1 MRLSIL
7 LMLLLTACSSDPFDP
22 WLGSRAERSLL
33 TRADILAS
41 EKVAL
46 LDRRPC
52 DPWVLQ
58 ALADAPA
65 REVRA
70 LVAANPAADRALLGQ
85 LAEDAD
91 SAVRQYVASNPTTP
105 RDILLQLRSGDA
117 DGSLQFSLLTN
128 PNWTAGDLREMFAE
142 PNSPQLPFA
151 MNRNTPPEILEQLS
165 RSTEGTTRSWLAR
178 NPSIS
183 PSIAGTL
190 SRDPDRLVRHGVATN
205 AATPTSVLQRLQRDP
220 EAWVSAAATSVLL
233 QRSQES
239 VLDTQA
245 H

>member
-22 WLGSRAERSLL
+22 WLGSRDARPGAEQYLR
-33 TRADILAS
+33 TRADIPAS
-41 EKVAL
+41 EKLAL
-46 LDRRPC
+46 LNGIACSPS
-52 DPWVLQ
+52 VLRT
-58 ALADAPA
+58 LADAPA

-91 SAVRQYVASNPTTP
+91 SAVRQYVASNPATP

-117 DGSLQFSLLTN
+117 DGSLQFSLLMN
-128 PNWTAGDLREMFAE
+128 PNWTTAELREMFAE

-165 RSTEGTTRSWLAR
+165 RSTEGTTRSWLAL

-183 PSIAGTL
+183 PSIASTL
-190 SRDPDRLVRHGVATN
+190 SLDSDRVVRHGVATN
-205 AATPTSVLQRLQRDP
+205 PATPTSVLHRLQRDP
-220 EAWVSAAATSVLL
+220 EEWVSTAATNTLL
-233 QRSQES
+233 QRP
-239 VLDTQA
+239 
-245 H
+245 